1 VLDTAKIE
9 AGRITLDYAPFDL
22 ADLVHDNVDMLRARA
37 SGKGLELLLSTSPR
51 VPQFVRSDAGKLR
64 QVLVNL
70 IGNAIKFTERGS
82 VTVRV
87 DAQPTDDGVLLIFEV
102 EDTGIGIAPE
112 DQARIFDVF
121 VQAGNPSAQKGSGL
135 GLNISRQ
142 FMQMMGGKINVRS
155 TQGEG
160 SIFRAELP
168 VQLAKD
174 SDVAAEKDDPGQVV
188 ALAPGQ
194 PEYRIL
200 VVEDKREN
208 WLLLQRLLEDTG
220 FQVRVAEDG
229 LRGVEMFQAWRPH
242 LIWMDLRLPVMD
254 GLEAAREIRTLEGG
268 SQVKVVA
275 LTASAFSQQREE
287 VLAAGLDDFLRKPY
301 RRGEIFDCMAR
312 LLGVRYLY
320 RETPPVSP
328 ADPVAA
334 LRPEALA
341 KLPEELRRELA
352 EALIRLDNG
361 HISEIIGRVSE
372 KDAQL
377 GGALAH
383 YAKRFAYTQILN
395 ALEGSN
401 GQFAKRGP
409 RQTI

>member
-1 VLDTAKIE
+1 
-9 AGRITLDYAPFDL
+9 
-22 ADLVHDNVDMLRARA
+22 
-37 SGKGLELLLSTSPR
+37 
-51 VPQFVRSDAGKLR
+51 
-64 QVLVNL
+64 
-70 IGNAIKFTERGS
+70 
-82 VTVRV
+82 
-87 DAQPTDDGVLLIFEV
+87 
-102 EDTGIGIAPE
+102 
-112 DQARIFDVF
+112 
-121 VQAGNPSAQKGSGL
+121 
-135 GLNISRQ
+135 
-142 FMQMMGGKINVRS
+142 
-155 TQGEG
+155 
-160 SIFRAELP
+160 
-168 VQLAKD
+168 
-174 SDVAAEKDDPGQVV
+174 
-188 ALAPGQ
+188 
-194 PEYRIL
+194 
-200 VVEDKREN
+200 
-208 WLLLQRLLEDTG
+208 
-220 FQVRVAEDG
+220 
-229 LRGVEMFQAWRPH
+229 
-242 LIWMDLRLPVMD
+242 
-254 GLEAAREIRTLEGG
+254 LEGG